1 MLLYNNECYY
11 IRALQKYI
19 LQNRESAM
27 KDFNM
32 AIQHNPNY
40 ADAYYNRGLTH
51 IHLGNNKLGIQD
63 LSKAGERRGCPAEE
77 CTKYE
82 KRKE

>member
-1 MLLYNNECYY
+1 MSEE
-11 IRALQKYI
+11 QKTYKCSEVI
-19 LQNRESAM
+19 DTCKWSWSDRNCGRCC
-27 KDFNM
+27 D
-32 AIQHNPNY
+32 Y
-40 ADAYYNRGLTH
+40 
-51 IHLGNNKLGIQD
+51 

>member
-1 MLLYNNECYY
+1 MAECYY

-19 LQNRESAM
+19 LQNRESAL

-40 ADAYYNRGLTH
+40 ADAYYYRAAIKRDFKDEGFVDDYRKAIQLDPKLKSVDEANVLT
-51 IHLGNNKLGIQD
+51 ILKI
-63 LSKAGERRGCPAEE
+63 
-77 CTKYE
+77 
-82 KRKE
+82 